1 MKSIKKLYFL
11 IPLFLAVALA
21 LGVWIGYSW
30 LKPSK
35 SDNATNKFHE
45 IMSIVDR
52 EYVDVVNTDSILDLA
67 LPDLLSY
74 LDPHSIYIPAA
85 DFNAVNN
92 QLEGSF
98 SGVGLSFNMLTDTIK
113 VIEVISGGPSEKVGI
128 QPGDRIITI
137 DDSIVAGQKISDD
150 NIISRLRGPKGT
162 KVRLGIERSTAK
174 KLLKFEVTRDEIPMK
189 SIDAAYLIE
198 DGIGYIRVNKF
209 SRTTYNEFITDL
221 NRLSNQGAESFIVD
235 LRGNGGG
242 LLDMAILMINEFLSP
257 GSAIVSTRGRT
268 ENSMTIADGTGSFQ
282 FTPLAVLID
291 EFSAS
296 ASEIFAG
303 AIQDN
308 DRGTII
314 GRRSFGKGLVQRQ
327 TILSDSSAI
336 RLTVARYYTPSGRC
350 IQKKFVPGRAE
361 DYDTEVYKRF
371 YDGESFALDST
382 KIDKNE
388 AFTTVGGR
396 VVYGGGGILP
406 DIFVPADTA
415 DVTRYYIDV
424 VNAGLMQ
431 KFAFDFCDMNRAQ
444 LSKFKALPDLL
455 RHLPPDSD
463 LLQAFVNYAGQR
475 GVNPRWYY
483 INRSSKL
490 IINQLRAIIARDL
503 LGSAAYYQVAN
514 ELDKMVMRA
523 VDELKQKK

>member
-189 SIDAAYLIE
+189 SIDAAYIIE

-221 NRLSNQGAESFIVD
+221 N
-235 LRGNGGG
+235 
-242 LLDMAILMINEFLSP
+242 
-257 GSAIVSTRGRT
+257 
-268 ENSMTIADGTGSFQ
+268 
-282 FTPLAVLID
+282 
-291 EFSAS
+291 
-296 ASEIFAG
+296 
-303 AIQDN
+303 
-308 DRGTII
+308 
-314 GRRSFGKGLVQRQ
+314 
-327 TILSDSSAI
+327 
-336 RLTVARYYTPSGRC
+336 
-350 IQKKFVPGRAE
+350 
-361 DYDTEVYKRF
+361 
-371 YDGESFALDST
+371 
-382 KIDKNE
+382 
-388 AFTTVGGR
+388 
-396 VVYGGGGILP
+396 
-406 DIFVPADTA
+406 
-415 DVTRYYIDV
+415 
-424 VNAGLMQ
+424 
-431 KFAFDFCDMNRAQ
+431 
-444 LSKFKALPDLL
+444 
-455 RHLPPDSD
+455 
-463 LLQAFVNYAGQR
+463 
-475 GVNPRWYY
+475 
-483 INRSSKL
+483 
-490 IINQLRAIIARDL
+490 
-503 LGSAAYYQVAN
+503 
-514 ELDKMVMRA
+514 
-523 VDELKQKK
+523 